1 MPHRQFDWQERI
13 KAVEREYLSPR
24 IAVKRLSAEVARDPT
39 VLGDGPKPRD
49 LKSADE
55 KLEGTYLIRMFAEF
69 ETGVRS
75 KLEDDQAPPLTQAEV
90 LLNRVGAKRG
100 IPADVIR
107 VAHKARK
114 YRNNLTHDHQQQAE
128 IVTVSEARS
137 CFATYFARLPIVWA
151 D

>member
-1 MPHRQFDWQERI
+1 MPQRQFDWQERI
-13 KAVEREYLSPR
+13 KAVEREYLSAR

-49 LKSADE
+49 LKAADE

-75 KLEDDQAPPLTQAEV
+75 YWRTIKPRALIQAEV

-128 IVTVSEARS
+128 IVTTSEARS

>member
-1 MPHRQFDWQERI
+1 
-13 KAVEREYLSPR
+13 
-24 IAVKRLSAEVARDPT
+24 
-39 VLGDGPKPRD
+39 
-49 LKSADE
+49 
-55 KLEGTYLIRMFAEF
+55 MFAEF
-69 ETGVRS
+69 EAGVRS
-75 KLEDDQAPPLTQAEV
+75 YWRTIKPRAMTQAEV
-90 LLNRVGAKRG
+90 LLDRVGAKRG

-114 YRNNLTHDHQQQAE
+114 YRNNLTHDHQQEAE